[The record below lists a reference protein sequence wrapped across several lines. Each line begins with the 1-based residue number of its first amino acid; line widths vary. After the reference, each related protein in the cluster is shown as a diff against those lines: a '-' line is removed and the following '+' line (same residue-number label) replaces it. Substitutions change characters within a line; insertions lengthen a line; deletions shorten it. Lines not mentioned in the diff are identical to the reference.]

1 MTIVL
6 LSWIYSYSFTDA
18 DGKLSAQ
25 FCKSLNIGLQIYEEE
40 IQLTNMNKVNR
51 GHIRMPESH
60 VNRSVTRV
68 CNVTFSGSGNGIII
82 FHHQRL
88 SNATSGLC
96 LRDTVINDTIS
107 EGPCSDQRVYFSRVK
122 KIALAIGTPIQDDFI
137 LHFTGMQKMAHDLVQ
152 VSKVQM
158 LNIASVFPC
167 LKVA

>member
-1 MTIVL
+1 
-6 LSWIYSYSFTDA
+6 
-18 DGKLSAQ
+18 
-25 FCKSLNIGLQIYEEE
+25 
-40 IQLTNMNKVNR
+40 MNKVNR

-60 VNRSVTRV
+60 INRGITRV